1 MAQFLELSLD
11 EYNAGEVT
19 NQAVCVCCLAQDMP
33 LIHLATCKHSSF
45 LEYYFKF
52 KMAFQ
57 TSAVCYQCHALL
69 IKIDRFIQRVQDSF
83 VVLNEKALQYKPV
96 HNLQRTQ
103 VEVLSVDTSVDNGLK
118 IEPTTSKEDQE
129 YSIKDEFN
137 VLDVGPKDKE
147 FKLEKKEKL
156 SPLKREKK
164 DIEESYVNKLLVTI
178 LSGEEMEKE
187 REKQRTEDKYLKRP
201 FKCEKC
207 IVAFDHEI
215 NLRSHVEQKHKQ
227 TCGGFVC
234 KICESVYDSD
244 VSLKAHNKRH
254 YTRFK
259 CKECDKQYLDERSAV
274 LHYREK
280 HTKGLQLYKCQVEDC
295 GFETHTV
302 HNKSSVFKCEKC
314 DKQYKQRSGLSVHM
328 QSAHSGDCTAYCD
341 KCRRHFRTEQ
351 TLARHL
357 RHHSSHVDKKYMCDE
372 CGARFVTKGNLKY
385 HIEWAHLKMAN
396 YKCIQCSKV
405 LRTSRSLRRHIEFV
419 HENKQLPRDKICD
432 YCGKGFT
439 SASYLR
445 THVRSHT
452 GERPHGCARCGAAFA
467 HRAALYTHRKR
478 HATTVIG

>member
-295 GFETHTV
+295 GFETQSH
-302 HNKSSVFKCEKC
+302 
-314 DKQYKQRSGLSVHM
+314 RSYRYH
-328 QSAHSGDCTAYCD
+328 Q
-341 KCRRHFRTEQ
+341 
-351 TLARHL
+351 ARHNQVPCTYCGKLYMKGTQL
-357 RHHSSHVDKKYMCDE
+357 RLHIKYMCDE

>member
-295 GFETHTV
+295 GFET
-302 HNKSSVFKCEKC
+302 
-314 DKQYKQRSGLSVHM
+314 Q
-328 QSAHSGDCTAYCD
+328 
-341 KCRRHFRTEQ
+341 
-351 TLARHL
+351 
-357 RHHSSHVDKKYMCDE
+357 YMCDE